1 MANDIDDIIQS
12 SVCIVFVLINN
23 LISGPQPA
31 KPALA
36 AKKFQNCLFGEKR
49 CMTST
54 EPADAKNNDIS
65 SRNLDHTAAYTKL
78 TQRWK
83 MLSIEM

>member
-1 MANDIDDIIQS
+1 MLAVSMIWPADKGLVYNMGRNQPNQPLQPKNS
-12 SVCIVFVLINN
+12 KIVF
-23 LISGPQPA
+23 
-31 KPALA
+31 
-36 AKKFQNCLFGEKR
+36 FGEKR

-83 MLSIEM
+83 MHSIEM

>member
-1 MANDIDDIIQS
+1 MGRNQPNQPLQPKNS
-12 SVCIVFVLINN
+12 KIVF
-23 LISGPQPA
+23 
-31 KPALA
+31 
-36 AKKFQNCLFGEKR
+36 FFGEKR

-54 EPADAKNNDIS
+54 EPADTKDNDIS

-83 MLSIEM
+83 MHSIEM